1 MQSCTIV
8 LFHPCW
14 TIHLPI
20 LNLNNNFFLHY
31 CSGVFVIGLLVFYSL
46 QPLHGIDILLLKC
59 SNIFFFFSILY
70 CACLMCTYMA
80 AFPGPPLGSSR
91 KMDGGQP
98 PSTEEEPPKDPGL
111 AKHHSYTI
119 EDLEGHHAHSIYTGI
134 HIPGAYRRRSRH
146 RHHRHHHHH
155 KSSKDGTE
163 NRPGE
168 F

>member
-1 MQSCTIV
+1 
-8 LFHPCW
+8 
-14 TIHLPI
+14 
-20 LNLNNNFFLHY
+20 
-31 CSGVFVIGLLVFYSL
+31 
-46 QPLHGIDILLLKC
+46 
-59 SNIFFFFSILY
+59 
-70 CACLMCTYMA
+70 MA
-80 AFPGPPLGSSR
+80 ASPGPPLGSSR

-98 PSTEEEPPKDPGL
+98 PSNEEEPPKDPGL

-168 F
+168 FLEKLSFVSFIIFWYQLVLGHQHKCYSALQEY